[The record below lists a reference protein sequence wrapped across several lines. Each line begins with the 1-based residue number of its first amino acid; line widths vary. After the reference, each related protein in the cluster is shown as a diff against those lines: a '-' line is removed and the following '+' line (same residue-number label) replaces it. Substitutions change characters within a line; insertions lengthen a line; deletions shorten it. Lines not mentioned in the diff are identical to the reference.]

1 MAWASIAVGV
11 VSAGVSMYNAKKNR
25 DAAEELSEEALEAQ
39 RIQQEKL
46 DKQAEEYKALTFENP
61 YENMENVYE
70 DLTVN
75 QQQAQ
80 FQAQQGA
87 QQRANIMEGLRG
99 AAGAS
104 GIASLAQTMAN
115 QGQLMT
121 QRISASIGA
130 QEARNQALMARGAQ
144 TADMAERKGDLMRQ
158 KFEADRQAT
167 LLGMQM
173 GQTAGSN
180 AAYQA
185 AMLNEQQVEA
195 AGRQQVASS
204 LGSLA
209 GTLATS
215 DYSSLRTS
223 DPNASGTG
231 GLGSQGGGFSDAGF
245 GYEVSGG
252 IQGPTIDYKGDTQFK
267 QIESKTYNP
276 QTQQWE
282 K

>member
-1 MAWASIAVGV
+1 MAWAAIVVGV
-11 VSAGVSMYNAKKNR
+11 VSTGVSMYNAKKNR

-61 YENMENVYE
+61 YENMENAYE

-130 QEARNQALMARGAQ
+130 QEARNQALLAQGAQ
-144 TADMAERKGDLMRQ
+144 TADMAERKGDLMKQ

-173 GQTAGSN
+173 GQTAGTN

-185 AMLNEQQVEA
+185 AALNEQQVDA

-209 GTLATS
+209 GTLATA

-252 IQGPTIDYKGDTQFK
+252 IQGPTIDYKGATQFK
-267 QIESKTYNP
+267 QIEPKTYNP
-276 QTQQWE
+276 QTGLFE
-282 K
+282 

>member
-1 MAWASIAVGV
+1 MAWAAIVVGV
-11 VSAGVSMYNAKKNR
+11 VSTGVSMYNAKKNR
-25 DAAEELSEEALEAQ
+25 DAAEELSEEALESQ

-61 YENMENVYE
+61 YENMENAYE

-130 QEARNQALMARGAQ
+130 QEARNQALMAQGAQ
-144 TADMAERKGDLMRQ
+144 TADMAERKGDLMKQ

-173 GQTAGSN
+173 GQTAGTN

-185 AMLNEQQVEA
+185 AALNEQQVDA

-209 GTLATS
+209 GTLATA

-267 QIESKTYNP
+267 QIEPKTYNP
-276 QTQQWE
+276 QTGLFE
-282 K
+282 

>member
-231 GLGSQGGGFSDAGF
+231 GLGSQGGGFSEAGF

-267 QIESKTYNP
+267 KIEPKTYNS

-282 K
+282 

>member
-1 MAWASIAVGV
+1 MAWAAIAVGV

-25 DAAEELSEEALEAQ
+25 DAAEELSEEALESQ

-61 YENMENVYE
+61 YENMENAYE

>member
-1 MAWASIAVGV
+1 MAWAAIAVGV

-25 DAAEELSEEALEAQ
+25 DAAEELSEEALESQ

-130 QEARNQALMARGAQ
+130 QEARNQALMAQGAQ
-144 TADMAERKGDLMRQ
+144 RADMAERKGDLMKQ

-173 GQTAGSN
+173 GQTAGAN

-209 GTLATS
+209 GTLATA

-223 DPNASGTG
+223 APVDQTQMQSSYVDQFDVAADNAAANRAMQTENQPNTN
-231 GLGSQGGGFSDAGF
+231 LL
-245 GYEVSGG
+245 
-252 IQGPTIDYKGDTQFK
+252 
-267 QIESKTYNP
+267 TYNP